1 MNAKVVGSD
10 KHRDDS
16 SSKNWLACN
25 ERDGDILEQGV
36 EEEKGPQLNQ
46 NSNKDT
52 IASPSIAKVKP
63 KKRSFKEAFGE
74 FKIEIGLNTRKVHG
88 KPSHNMLVD
97 VTLLGLKK

>member
-46 NSNKDT
+46 NSNKNHC
-52 IASPSIAKVKP
+52 K
-63 KKRSFKEAFGE
+63 SFNCKSKAQE
-74 FKIEIGLNTRKVHG
+74 KILQGSFWRIQDRNRAEHQKG
-88 KPSHNMLVD
+88 SWE
-97 VTLLGLKK
+97 TLS